1 MRTGLFGLLIV
12 AALGL
17 DVGVRET
24 GLAIG
29 VRSAV
34 AQTQNETLT
43 GRAGRW
49 TRARFE
55 AAKKHWAE
63 HEQLFSECNSE
74 LQALKK
80 SGRRM
85 SYGRQAR
92 VLEDCMR
99 RKHR

>member
-1 MRTGLFGLLIV
+1 MRAGLFGLLIV
-12 AALGL
+12 VALGINVGL
-17 DVGVRET
+17 DET
-24 GLAIG
+24 GPAIG

-43 GRAGRW
+43 SRVGRW

-55 AAKKHWAE
+55 AARKHWAE
-63 HEQLFSECNSE
+63 HEQLFSACNSE
-74 LQALKK
+74 LQAKK
-80 SGRRM
+80 SGQRM

-92 VLEDCMR
+92 FLEDCMR